1 MKKFSFGFLM
11 ILLVGLLGS
20 GSVFAQEPVKKCGVK
35 TVIQWAPNTESD
47 LEGYNVFMSPNAAD
61 LADVTGMAVA
71 KNVLAS
77 EPLTNGAVRVFIPL
91 SGLSPEVMN
100 YFVVTA
106 YDTSKNE
113 SVPSVVVSCDNNQIP
128 GQVQGVTIINIP

>member
-1 MKKFSFGFLM
+1 MTKFKFGFLM
-11 ILLVGLLGS
+11 VLLVGLLGS
-20 GSVFAQEPVKKCGVK
+20 GNVFAQSVPKCGVK
-35 TVIQWAPNTESD
+35 TVLQWAPNSESD

-61 LADVTGMAVA
+61 LADITGRAVA

-77 EPLTNGAVRVFIPL
+77 EPLTNGSVQVFIPL

-113 SVPSVVVSCDNNQIP
+113 SVPSRVVSCDNNQIP
-128 GQVQGVTIINIP
+128 GQVQDVTIIDIP